1 MQIDDSSNAD
11 LASMLGWV
19 RLGLSL
25 GAVECHSYCKK
36 KNESHSLTFTP
47 TDALK
52 ILVSWRILAGAHLR
66 QQQISLNLY
75 S

>member
-36 KNESHSLTFTP
+36 KNESCLLRFAP
-47 TDALK
+47 ADALK

-66 QQQISLNLY
+66 QH
-75 S
+75 